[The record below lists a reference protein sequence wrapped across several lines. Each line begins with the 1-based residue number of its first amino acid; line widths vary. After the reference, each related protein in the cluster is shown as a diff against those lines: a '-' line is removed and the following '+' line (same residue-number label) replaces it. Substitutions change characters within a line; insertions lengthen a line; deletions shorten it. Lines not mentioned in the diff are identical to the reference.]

1 MSRNSSISLASDNF
15 DDRAM
20 ASSRPTSRTLA
31 AAAASMWFRQPILG
45 DRYGDLAR
53 LGLDKI
59 RQREHRSISQSA
71 EQAQDYEEAQQA
83 RHVMN
88 ARPPATHRN
97 RRSAAAI
104 QACWGAARFPPGHA
118 AAPGER

>member
-1 MSRNSSISLASDNF
+1 
-15 DDRAM
+15 
-20 ASSRPTSRTLA
+20 
-31 AAAASMWFRQPILG
+31 MWFRQPILG

-71 EQAQDYEEAQQA
+71 EQTQDYEEAQQA

-97 RRSAAAI
+97 CRSAAAI
-104 QACWGAARFPPGHA
+104 QAFC
-118 AAPGER
+118 

>member
-1 MSRNSSISLASDNF
+1 
-15 DDRAM
+15 
-20 ASSRPTSRTLA
+20 
-31 AAAASMWFRQPILG
+31 MWFRQPILG
-45 DRYGDLAR
+45 DRDRDLAR

-104 QACWGAARFPPGHA
+104 RAFC
-118 AAPGER
+118 